1 MQSSVLIKHHI
12 NTQTPVRNVCLKCT
26 IEKKILKD
34 TLLKWKCSVTL
45 FFWGEMPVM
54 IIKVN

>member
-26 IEKKILKD
+26 IEKKKYWRTHYWNENALS
-34 TLLKWKCSVTL
+34 LSFLGGKCPS
-45 FFWGEMPVM
+45 W
-54 IIKVN
+54 